1 MSISAGSYFW
11 RDANGIRTDMNIGV
25 GKASSAPGSYGVA
38 VADSV
43 DAVGGVQAQQWV
55 ATARVQI
62 APGSAPASTEGYVYY
77 DSTAHKL
84 KVRGASG
91 YETVTSV

>member
-1 MSISAGSYFW
+1 VSISAGSYFW
-11 RDANGIRTDMNIGV
+11 RDANGIRTDMYIGV
-25 GKASSAPGSYGVA
+25 GRASAVPGSYGVA
-38 VADSV
+38 VADSM
-43 DAVGGVQAQQWV
+43 DAGTGVQGQTWV
-55 ATARVQI
+55 ATTRVQI

-84 KVRGASG
+84 KVRGAAG